1 MFQHPSKF
9 ESEDLSMETL
19 TTKLRNEII
28 DEYKKFLS
36 SQSPEGEVSGV
47 KLNTANIVLDILN
60 IYLEKT
66 NET

>member
-1 MFQHPSKF
+1 
-9 ESEDLSMETL
+9 MEAL

-36 SQSPEGEVSGV
+36 YQNPDGEVNGV
-47 KLNTANIVLDILN
+47 KLNTANTVLDILN

>member
-1 MFQHPSKF
+1 
-9 ESEDLSMETL
+9 METL

>member
-1 MFQHPSKF
+1 
-9 ESEDLSMETL
+9 METL

-36 SQSPEGEVSGV
+36 AQSPEGEVSGV